1 MIPSVSELTYFFE
14 VSKALNLSQAAKN
27 LSISQPALTRAIQNL
42 ESTVGTALLIRHSKG
57 VKLTPAG
64 QKILLQIKPLLQ
76 NWQNT
81 KLQALASHHQVQGQ
95 IKLGCHS
102 TVGLFIHGFIT
113 ELLEKHT
120 SLDIELRHASS
131 DTITQE
137 VIDLKIDIGI
147 VTNPIH
153 YPDLII
159 KKISEKDITFWI
171 GSGKRNIQNL
181 SSEEVVLIC
190 DPGIQYTQLMLKKCK
205 TSHIKFKR
213 ILKVDSLEVI
223 ASLTANGCGIGL
235 LPSCFTRTLY
245 ANKLE
250 RIPNVP
256 VIKED
261 VYLIYRKEYLN
272 VVAFKTVI
280 ESIKGWAKN
289 NTISQLY
296 SGLTTRCQG

>member
-1 MIPSVSELTYFFE
+1 MMPSVSELTYFFE
-14 VSKALNLSQAAKN
+14 VSNTLSLSHAAKN
-27 LSISQPALTRAIQNL
+27 LSISQPALSRAIQNL
-42 ESTVGTALLIRHSKG
+42 ESTVGAALLIRHAKG

-64 QKILLQIKPLLQ
+64 QTILLQIKPLLQ

-81 KLQALASHHQVQGQ
+81 KLQALASHNQVQGQ

-113 ELLEKHT
+113 ALLEKHT
-120 SLDIELRHASS
+120 ALDIELKHASS
-131 DTITQE
+131 DVITQA
-137 VIDLKIDIGI
+137 VIDLKIDVGI
-147 VTNPIH
+147 VTNPIQ

-159 KKISEKDITFWI
+159 KKISEKDITFWV

-181 SSEEVVLIC
+181 YSEEAVLIC
-190 DPGIQYTQLMLKKCK
+190 NFEAPYTQSLLKKCK
-205 TSHIKFKR
+205 TCDIKFKR
-213 ILKVDSLEVI
+213 ILKVNSIEVI
-223 ASLTANGCGIGL
+223 ASLTAHGCGIGL

-250 RIPNVP
+250 RVPNVP

-261 VYLIYRKEYLN
+261 FYLIYRKEYLD

-280 ESIKGWAKN
+280 EFIREWARN
-289 NTISQLY
+289 NAISQY
-296 SGLTTRCQG
+296 